1 MNIFKKIS
9 LAVLALVACSF
20 SVVFFGCSKSD
31 PNVINLSEVTHSTF
45 YAPLYV
51 AINKGYFKDEGLT
64 INLSNGGGSNNSMSA
79 LVSDAANIVLVGPE
93 TVVYTQ
99 QEGIKDKPM
108 VIGQL
113 TQTDGAF
120 IVARNYTGNP
130 ENFTLDELKGESI
143 IGGREGGLPAMTL
156 QYVIEKGANLTTG
169 TNKAEGNVDL
179 ISNVEFNAIGS
190 TFVSRTDV
198 KYCTLFEPTA
208 TQFVNES
215 NGDYKLIA
223 PVSKF
228 LTEKVPYTC
237 FVTKESFVKNHS
249 EQAEKFLTAVA
260 KGYKF
265 LEKCVAE
272 NQLDKAAE
280 ALLPSF
286 NGMTKEELGIAIKAY
301 VNINAWTANPA
312 MAQASYNKLIDITAN
327 AGKILGNGVTY
338 ASVVDNTIA
347 NIVNTKVITIE

>member
-1 MNIFKKIS
+1 MKLHKKIGVF
-9 LAVLALVACSF
+9 VLAALACAFPFIS
-20 SVVFFGCSKSD
+20 FGCGKTD
-31 PNVINLSEVTHSTF
+31 DNTINLSEVTHSTF

-51 AINKGYFKDEGLT
+51 AINNGYFDEVGLK
-64 INLSNGGGSNNSMSA
+64 INLTNGGGSNNSMSA
-79 LVSDAANIVLVGPE
+79 LVSGSANIVLVGPE

-99 QEGIKDKPM
+99 QEGIKDQPM
-108 VIGQL
+108 VFGQL

-120 IVARNYTGNP
+120 IVARNYTKDT
-130 ENFTLDELKGESI
+130 FTLDDLRGESI

-156 QYVIEKGANLTTG
+156 QYVIETSDLTIGTDKSAN
-169 TNKAEGNVDL
+169 EVDL

-215 NGDYKLIA
+215 NGEYKIVA
-223 PVSKF
+223 PVSNF

-237 FVTKESFVKNHS
+237 FVAKQSFLKDNS
-249 EQAEKFLTAVA
+249 DKAEKFLTAVT

-265 LEKCVAE
+265 LKKCVDD
-272 NQLDKAAE
+272 NDLDTAAE
-280 ALLPSF
+280 SLLPSF
-286 NGMTKEELGIAIKAY
+286 NGMTKDELAIAIKAY
-301 VNINAWTANPA
+301 VDINAWTANPA
-312 MAQASYNKLIDITAN
+312 MTESSYNMLINITAN

-338 ASVVDNTIA
+338 SRVVDNTTA
-347 NIVNTKVITIE
+347 NKVNTKLITID

>member
-1 MNIFKKIS
+1 MKLLKKIS
-9 LAVLALVACSF
+9 LCLLSTITCVFPFLA
-20 SVVFFGCSKSD
+20 FGCGGPDK
-31 PNVINLSEVTHSTF
+31 NTINLSEVTHSTF

-51 AINKGYFKDEGLT
+51 AINNGYFEEQGLK

-79 LVSDAANIVLVGPE
+79 LVSGSANIVLVGPE

-99 QEGIKDKPM
+99 QEGIKDQPM
-108 VIGQL
+108 VFGQL

-120 IVARNYTGNP
+120 IVARDYNKDIND
-130 ENFTLDELKGESI
+130 FTLDELKGESI

-156 QYVIEKGANLTTG
+156 EYVIEQADLTIG
-169 TNKAEGNVDL
+169 TNKANNEVDL

-190 TFVSRTDV
+190 TFVSRSDV

-215 NGDYKLIA
+215 NGEYKLIG
-223 PVSKF
+223 PVGKY

-237 FVTKESFVKNHS
+237 FVAKASYLTDNK

-265 LEKCVAE
+265 LEKCVKE
-272 NQLDKAAE
+272 NQLDKAGE

-286 NGMTKEELGIAIKAY
+286 NGMTKEELAIAVKAY
-301 VNINAWTANPA
+301 VDINAWTADPA
-312 MAQASYNKLIDITAN
+312 MTEESYNELINITAN

-338 ASVVDNTIA
+338 HSVVNNTIA
-347 NIVNTKVITIE
+347 NIVNTKVINLD

>member
-1 MNIFKKIS
+1 MNLLKKIS
-9 LAVLALVACSF
+9 IFALTGLTALF
-20 SVVFFGCSKSD
+20 PFLTFGCGNSS
-31 PNVINLSEVTHSTF
+31 NNEINLSEVTHSTF

-51 AINKGYFKDEGLT
+51 AINNGYFEEEGLK

-79 LVSDAANIVLVGPE
+79 LVSGSADIVLVGPE

-99 QEGIKDKPM
+99 QEGIKDQPM
-108 VIGQL
+108 VFGQL

-120 IVARNYTGNP
+120 IVARSYTKDT
-130 ENFTLDELKGESI
+130 FTLDELKGESI

-156 QYVIEKGANLTTG
+156 QYVIEESGLTIG
-169 TNKAEGNVDL
+169 LNKTNNEVDL

-215 NGDYKLIA
+215 NGEYKIVA
-223 PVSKF
+223 SVSSF

-237 FVTKESFVKNHS
+237 FVAKQSFLKNQNEKS
-249 EQAEKFLTAVA
+249 EKFLTAVT

-265 LEKCVAE
+265 LKSCVE
-272 NQLDKAAE
+272 NNELTKAAE
-280 ALLPSF
+280 SLLPSF
-286 NGMTKEELGIAIKAY
+286 SGMTKEELAIAIKAY
-301 VNINAWTANPA
+301 VDINAWTDNPA
-312 MAQASYNKLIDITAN
+312 MTKNSYDMLINITAN
-327 AGKILGNGVTY
+327 AGKILGNGVTFNT
-338 ASVVDNTIA
+338 VVNNTIA
-347 NIVNTKVITIE
+347 DKVNTKIIKID

>member
-9 LAVLALVACSF
+9 LIALALITCSF
-20 SVVFFGCSKSD
+20 SAVFFGCSKTD

-79 LVSDAANIVLVGPE
+79 LVSNAANIVLVGPE

-99 QEGIKDKPM
+99 QEGIKDKPV

-120 IVARNYTGNP
+120 IVARNYDKDVST
-130 ENFTLDELKGESI
+130 FTLDELKGESI

-156 QYVIEKGANLTTG
+156 QYVIEEAGLTIG
-169 TNKAEGNVDL
+169 TNKSANNVDL

-190 TFVSRTDV
+190 TFVNRTDV

-223 PVSKF
+223 PVGKF
-228 LTEKVPYTC
+228 LTENVPYTC
-237 FVTKESFVKNHS
+237 FVTKESFIKDHS

-265 LEKCVAE
+265 LEKCVKE
-272 NQLDKAAE
+272 NDLDKAAE

-286 NGMTKEELGIAIKAY
+286 NGMTKQELGIAIKSY

-312 MAQASYNKLIDITAN
+312 MSNSSYNKLIDITAN
-327 AGKILGNGVTY
+327 AGKILGEGVTY
-338 ASVVDNTIA
+338 SNVVNNSIA
-347 NIVNTKVITIE
+347 NKVNTKVIKID

>member
-1 MNIFKKIS
+1 MKIFKKAS
-9 LAVLALVACSF
+9 LLILTLIVGSF
-20 SVVFFGCSKSD
+20 SLVFFGCSTKD
-31 PNVINLSEVTHSTF
+31 PNIINLSEVTHSTF

-51 AINKGYFKDEGLT
+51 AINNGYFKDEGLT

-99 QEGIKDKPM
+99 QEGIKDKPV

-120 IVARNYTGNP
+120 IVARNYSKNIAD
-130 ENFTLDELKGESI
+130 FILDELKGESI

-156 QYVIEKGANLTTG
+156 QYVIERGAKLSIGTEKDKGQ
-169 TNKAEGNVDL
+169 VDL
-179 ISNVEFNAIGS
+179 INNVEFNAIGS

-198 KYCTLFEPTA
+198 KFCTLFEPTA

-223 PVSKF
+223 PVGKF
-228 LTEKVPYTC
+228 LTENVPYTC
-237 FVTKESFVKNHS
+237 FVTKESFVKNNK

-265 LEKCVAE
+265 LEKCVKE

-280 ALLPSF
+280 SLLPSF

-312 MAQASYNKLIDITAN
+312 MTESSYNKLIDITAN
-327 AGKILGNGVTY
+327 AGKILGKGVTY
-338 ASVVDNTIA
+338 TTVVNNEIA
-347 NIVNTKVITIE
+347 NKVNTKVIVLE

>member
-9 LAVLALVACSF
+9 LFALTAMVCVF
-20 SVVFFGCSKSD
+20 SVVFFGCGKAD

-51 AINKGYFKDEGLT
+51 AINNGYFKDEGLT
-64 INLSNGGGSNNSMSA
+64 INLTNGGGSNNSMSA

-99 QEGIKDKPM
+99 QEGIKDKPV

-120 IVARNYTGNP
+120 IVARNYTKDVST
-130 ENFTLDELKGESI
+130 FTLDELKGESI

-156 QYVIEKGANLTTG
+156 QYVIERGANLTTG
-169 TNKAEGNVDL
+169 TNKAAGEVDL

-223 PVSKF
+223 PVGKF
-228 LTEKVPYTC
+228 LTENVPYTC
-237 FVTKESFVKNHS
+237 FVTKESFVKNNS
-249 EQAEKFLTAVA
+249 TQAEKFLTAVA

-265 LEKCVAE
+265 LEKCVRE

-286 NGMTKEELGIAIKAY
+286 NGMTKAELGIAIKQY

-312 MAQASYNKLIDITAN
+312 MTEASYNKLIDITAN
-327 AGKILGNGVTY
+327 AGKILGKGVTY
-338 ASVVDNTIA
+338 TGVVDNTIA
-347 NIVNTKVITIE
+347 NIVNTKVIKID